1 MAEDNKINEIV
12 NVTPDEV
19 IYDYFVLNGKKIV
32 VLRNEQFEEFLE
44 PTNPNDAKEH
54 KKRIMLGELYSK
66 DDSDFIFPLNQKNYD
81 EALEYYISL
90 KKCFLEVVNE
100 E

>member
-12 NVTPDEV
+12 SVTPDEV

-54 KKRIMLGELYSK
+54 KNVL
-66 DDSDFIFPLNQKNYD
+66 
-81 EALEYYISL
+81 
-90 KKCFLEVVNE
+90 C
-100 E
+100 